1 MGAPGPILN
10 LRRGAGMKDVLAT
23 LQRVLQGLVRWI
35 VIVLMGIMT
44 VLVSAQII
52 SRYVFNFPLG
62 WTEEMARFSFVWVS
76 FLGASALM
84 QVREHINVTVFVDA
98 FPPRLRTLCS
108 FLANCCGLICIYF
121 FCIGGIALTT
131 NEWRQLAPA
140 TEVPMGWIYVVIP
153 VSAALMGTWVL
164 LQTIESAQELIKGK

>member
-1 MGAPGPILN
+1 MA
-10 LRRGAGMKDVLAT
+10 DVLAT
-23 LQRVLQGLVRWI
+23 LRRVLEGTVRWT

-44 VLVSAQII
+44 ILVSVQIV

-62 WTEEMARFSFVWVS
+62 WTEEMARFAFVWVS

-98 FPPRLRTLCS
+98 FPPRLRALCA
-108 FLANCCGLICIYF
+108 FLANCCGLVCTYF
-121 FCIGGIALTT
+121 FLIGGIALTS

-140 TEVPMGWIYVVIP
+140 TEVPMGWVYLVIP
-153 VSAALMGTWVL
+153 AAAALMGTWML
-164 LQTIESAQELIKGK
+164 LQTIESAHALRKGK